1 MRAVVQ
7 RVTRASVTVGDEEVG
22 HIGAGLV
29 VLVGVAA
36 GDGPADLAYM
46 ASKIREL
53 RVFADDR
60 GRMNR
65 SVVEA
70 GGAVL
75 VVSQFTLLGDVRK
88 GRRPAFDGA
97 ASGDEARAMYEAL
110 VRQLK
115 ADGLEVATGRFQAH
129 MHLSLDNDGPV
140 TILLDSRKLF

>member
-140 TILLDSRKLF
+140 TVLLDSRKLF